1 MSGTPRKIGSMHLRY
16 SSMERPG
23 LDQERLRTALVAPQG
38 PLPRLDVVA
47 ETGSTNT
54 DLADEARLRP
64 SDVPDLSVLT
74 AEMQT
79 AGKGRLGRTW
89 IAPPRSSLFVSVLL
103 RPVNAAGRPL
113 PTQSYGW
120 LSLLAALALSESVAR
135 RTGVEARLKWPNDV
149 MVDGRK
155 LAGVLAQL
163 VMDSSGAPPAVVV
176 GAGMNVSLTDE
187 DLPVPTATSLLME
200 YASTTDRN
208 ILLEDYLRELTG
220 KYREF
225 CAVDG
230 DASAA
235 WADGTSLLEK
245 ITSRMVTL
253 GQEVR
258 AELPGG
264 KTLTGRAVAL
274 DAYGSLVLVDELGDR
289 HAVVAGDV
297 VHLRA
302 VQA

>member
-1 MSGTPRKIGSMHLRY
+1 MSGTPRKIGGMHLRY

-23 LDQERLRTALVAPQG
+23 LDQERLRAALVVPQG

-54 DLADEARLRP
+54 DLADAARLRP
-64 SDVPDLSVLT
+64 AEVPDLSVLT
-74 AEMQT
+74 TEMQT

-89 IAPPRSSLFVSVLL
+89 VAPPRSSLFVSVLL
-103 RPVNAAGRPL
+103 RPVNSTGRPL
-113 PTQSYGW
+113 PTQAYGW
-120 LSLLAALALSESVAR
+120 LSLLAALALSEAVAA

-163 VMDSSGAPPAVVV
+163 VPDSSGAPPAVVV
-176 GAGMNVSLTDE
+176 GTGMNVSLTDE

-208 ILLEDYLRELTG
+208 ILLEDYLRELAA
-220 KYREF
+220 KYRAF
-225 CAVDG
+225 CTLDG
-230 DASAA
+230 DASAV
-235 WADGTSLLEK
+235 WADGTSLQEK
-245 ITSRMVTL
+245 ISARMVTL
-253 GQEVR
+253 GQQVR

-264 KTLTGRAVAL
+264 DELTGRAVAL
-274 DAYGSLVLVDELGDR
+274 DAYGSLILVDDLGER
-289 HAVVAGDV
+289 HTVVAGDV

>member
-1 MSGTPRKIGSMHLRY
+1 MHLLY

-23 LDQERLRTALVAPQG
+23 LDPERLRAALLAPRG
-38 PLPRLDVVA
+38 PLARLDVVG

-54 DLADEARLRP
+54 DLADLARARP
-64 SDVPDLSVLT
+64 ADVPDLSVLT

-79 AGKGRLGRTW
+79 AGRGRLDRTW
-89 IAPPRSSLFVSVLL
+89 TAPVRSSLFVSVLL

-120 LSLLAALALSESVAR
+120 LSLLAALSLAGSVAR

-163 VMDSSGAPPAVVV
+163 VPGSGGNPPAVVV
-176 GAGMNVSLTDE
+176 GAGLNVTLTDE

-208 ILLEDYLRELTG
+208 ILLEDYLLELSG
-220 KYREF
+220 NYRAF
-225 CAVDG
+225 RAVDG
-230 DASAA
+230 DPAA
-235 WADGTSLLEK
+235 PWPDGTSLQEK
-245 ITSRMVTL
+245 ISARMTTL
-253 GQEVR
+253 GSEVR

-264 KTLTGRAVAL
+264 TFLTGRAVKL
-274 DAYGSLVLVDELGDR
+274 DEHGSLILVDAMGER

-297 VHLRA
+297 VHVRA

>member
-1 MSGTPRKIGSMHLRY
+1 MHSRY

-23 LDQERLRTALVAPQG
+23 LDQERLRAALVAPQG
-38 PLPRLDVVA
+38 PLPRLEVVA

-54 DLADEARLRP
+54 DLADQARLRP
-64 SDVPDLSVLT
+64 ADAPDLTVLT

-89 IAPPRSSLFVSVLL
+89 VAPPRSSLFVSVLL

-120 LSLLAALALSESVAR
+120 LSLLAALALSESVAA

-200 YASTTDRN
+200 YSSTTDRN
-208 ILLEDYLRELTG
+208 ILLEDYLRELAA
-220 KYREF
+220 KYRDF

-230 DASAA
+230 DASRA
-235 WADGTSLLEK
+235 WADGTSLVEK
-245 ITSRMVTL
+245 ISARMATL

-258 AELPGG
+258 ADLPGG
-264 KTLTGRAVAL
+264 KSLTGRAVAL
-274 DAYGSLVLVDELGDR
+274 DSYGSLVLVDEHGER

>member
-1 MSGTPRKIGSMHLRY
+1 M
-16 SSMERPG
+16 
-23 LDQERLRTALVAPQG
+23 APQG
-38 PLPRLDVVA
+38 PLPRLEVVA

-54 DLADEARLRP
+54 DLAEQARLRP
-64 SDVPDLSVLT
+64 ADAPDLTVLT

-89 IAPPRSSLFVSVLL
+89 VAPPRSSLFVSVLL

-120 LSLLAALALSESVAR
+120 LSLLAALALSESVAA

-200 YASTTDRN
+200 YSSTTDRN
-208 ILLEDYLRELTG
+208 ILLEDYLRDLVA
-220 KYREF
+220 KYRAF

-230 DASAA
+230 DASRA
-235 WADGTSLLEK
+235 WTDGTSLVEK
-245 ITSRMVTL
+245 ISARMATL

-258 AELPGG
+258 ADLPGG
-264 KTLTGRAVAL
+264 KSLTGRAVAL
-274 DAYGSLVLVDELGDR
+274 DSYGSLVLVDELGER

>member
-1 MSGTPRKIGSMHLRY
+1 MHLRY

-23 LDQERLRTALVAPQG
+23 LDQERLRAALTAPHG
-38 PLPRLDVVA
+38 PLSQLDVVA

-54 DLADEARLRP
+54 DLAERARLRP
-64 SDVPDLSVLT
+64 AEVPDLSVLT

-79 AGKGRLGRTW
+79 AGKGRLGRSW
-89 IAPPRSSLFVSVLL
+89 IAPPRSSLFVSVAL
-103 RPVNAAGRPL
+103 RPVNADGRPL

-120 LSLLAALALSESVAR
+120 LSLLAALALAESVAA

-163 VMDSSGAPPAVVV
+163 VPDSSGAPPAVVV

-208 ILLEDYLRELTG
+208 ILLEDYLRQLARRYEQF
-220 KYREF
+220 R
-225 CAVDG
+225 AVDG
-230 DASAA
+230 DASRP

-245 ITSRMVTL
+245 ISARMNTL
-253 GQEVR
+253 GREVR
-258 AELPGG
+258 ADLPGG
-264 KTLTGRAVAL
+264 VSLTGRAVAL
-274 DAYGSLVLVDELGDR
+274 DPRGSLILVDGAGER